1 MTYRSVWTTGNGVLS
16 SFTNGF
22 HEGIGMHYAPRLF
35 LSALIVAVTAALP
48 LFAADDSGG
57 EPFSIGV
64 YLGPS
69 IPSASIEQVYN
80 TLDTLGIGAAY
91 QSASSLGF
99 HLGAKLRFGLNDAF
113 SFSGGLQFTQFPGQD
128 QTATLDDG
136 TRCLLQ
142 TVTTF
147 VPFYAGFTFIP
158 IKRLVRPY
166 ISAEAMY
173 TYKSVSIA
181 TRSDIFENLIVGQGQ
196 ELEPKTARG
205 GAAFTG
211 GVEFNLGGLKYAPK
225 CLNDII
231 YPSIGV
237 ERRIKAYAEKEV
249 QGHIILHG
257 PNGTGKTT
265 LANLLVKQIGNQK
278 PFIELK
284 YNMTNLVGK
293 SDGEET
299 MSFLNVS
306 LGLVF

>member
-1 MTYRSVWTTGNGVLS
+1 MRTLSLTCRSVWTTGDGVLS

-22 HEGIGMHYAPRLF
+22 QEGNAMNYTPRLVV
-35 LSALIVAVTAALP
+35 LALIVAVTAILP
-48 LFAADDSGG
+48 SHAADDSEG
-57 EPFSIGV
+57 EPFSVGV

-80 TLDTLGIGAAY
+80 TLDTTGIGAAY

-128 QTATLDDG
+128 QTATLDNG
-136 TRCLLQ
+136 NKVTLQ

-158 IKRLVRPY
+158 IKGLVRPY
-166 ISAEAMY
+166 VSAEAMF

-181 TRSDIFENLIVGQGQ
+181 TGSSIYENLISGSGQ
-196 ELEPKTARG
+196 EIEPKTSRG

-211 GVEFNLGGLKYAPK
+211 GIEFNLGGL
-225 CLNDII
+225 
-231 YPSIGV
+231 
-237 ERRIKAYAEKEV
+237 R
-249 QGHIILHG
+249 
-257 PNGTGKTT
+257 
-265 LANLLVKQIGNQK
+265 
-278 PFIELK
+278 PFFELK
-284 YNMTNLVGK
+284 YNMTNLIGK
-293 SDGEET
+293 AAGEET

>member
-35 LSALIVAVTAALP
+35 LSALIVAVTATLP

-211 GVEFNLGGLKYAPK
+211 GVEFNLGGLK
-225 CLNDII
+225 
-231 YPSIGV
+231 
-237 ERRIKAYAEKEV
+237 
-249 QGHIILHG
+249 
-257 PNGTGKTT
+257 
-265 LANLLVKQIGNQK
+265 